1 MALKITLKSNE
12 RIIAGGS
19 VLRNI
24 SGRNIEIAL
33 ENEVPLLREKDI
45 LSDADADT
53 PCKRIYLV
61 LQLMY
66 IDEANMAQ
74 YQKIFNDLSSDV
86 LAAAPSTG
94 AIIGQINED
103 IQNNRLYQALKQAR
117 QLIAYE
123 ERVTSNVRSADRSL

>member
-12 RIIAGGS
+12 RIITGGS

-33 ENEVPLLREKDI
+33 ENEMPLLREKDI

-66 IDEANMAQ
+66 VDPANMAQ
-74 YQKIFNDLSSDV
+74 YQKLFADLSSDV
-86 LAAAPSTG
+86 LGAAPSTG
-94 AIIGQINED
+94 PIMEQIREEVR
-103 IQNNRLYQALKQAR
+103 NNRLYQAMKQAK
-117 QLIAYE
+117 QLIAFE
-123 ERVTSNVRSADRSL
+123 ERVTGHVRSADRSL